1 MRALRHILPTLL
13 LATALL
19 SAWQGYCRLAGVSPL
34 VLPAPTDVLRALIV
48 ERARIGPHALST
60 ALVAALGFATSV
72 AVAFAASV
80 ALQFGPWLRRGL
92 MPLLI
97 ASQTV
102 PLVALAPLM
111 ILWFGFGLLPKVLLV
126 ILVTFFPILVSL
138 LSGYAQ
144 VPQAYLDLLTSMRAG
159 RLRTF
164 RRATLPAARASFF
177 AGLRISAT
185 YAIVATI
192 FAEYAG
198 ARQGLGIYIL
208 TAKNSFRGRSRPC
221 RRRGLGRP
229 DAPAARHASRDRTDH
244 RARPPEGARCC
255 GLRI

>member
-1 MRALRHILPTLL
+1 MQSLRHILPTVLIASALL
-13 LATALL
+13 LA
-19 SAWQGYCRLAGVSPL
+19 WQVYCALAGVSPL
-34 VLPAPTDVLRALIV
+34 VLPAPTDVLRSLIV

-60 ALVAALGFATSV
+60 IWVATLGFSTSV
-72 AVAFAASV
+72 LFAFAASV
-80 ALQFGPWLRRGL
+80 ALHFSPWLQRGL
-92 MPLLI
+92 MPLLV
-97 ASQTV
+97 ASQTI

-138 LSGYAQ
+138 LSGYGQ

-159 RLRTF
+159 KLRIF
-164 RRATLPAARASFF
+164 RRATLPVARASFF

-208 TAKNSFRGRSRPC
+208 TAKNSFRADLVLAAVVVSAGLTLLLLGALRLIERLTAHGH
-221 RRRGLGRP
+221 RRGR
-229 DAPAARHASRDRTDH
+229 DAA
-244 RARPPEGARCC
+244 G
-255 GLRI
+255 

>member
-1 MRALRHILPTLL
+1 MTL
-13 LATALL
+13 
-19 SAWQGYCRLAGVSPL
+19 
-34 VLPAPTDVLRALIV
+34 
-48 ERARIGPHALST
+48 H
-60 ALVAALGFATSV
+60 FN
-72 AVAFAASV
+72 
-80 ALQFGPWLRRGL
+80 PWLERGL
-92 MPLLI
+92 LPLLV

-102 PLVALAPLM
+102 PLVALASLM
-111 ILWFGFGLLPKVLLV
+111 ILWFGFGVLPKVLLV
-126 ILVTFFPILVSL
+126 ILVTFFAILVSL

-144 VPQAYLDLLTSMRAG
+144 VPQAYLDLLASMRAG

-208 TAKNSFRGRSRPC
+208 TAKNSFRADLVLAAMVVSA
-221 RRRGLGRP
+221 GLTLALLSLLRLIERMTAREGVV
-229 DAPAARHASRDRTDH
+229 DAAR
-244 RARPPEGARCC
+244 
-255 GLRI
+255 